1 MTEQQNQTDFQNTIE
16 NIDELDVPENKINPQ
31 YYLHLAILNVQNA
44 YMNVD
49 IKTGIIRFIIAVEQ
63 LESIITAKGV
73 SEKYTNHIK
82 DDLSKELDKV
92 DDTEITQ
99 GIKKRELK
107 TQQIK
112 FKWMLEEI
120 FSQTKVVR
128 PLRH

>member
-1 MTEQQNQTDFQNTIE
+1 MSEQQNQQDFQNTIE

-49 IKTGIIRFIIAVEQ
+49 IKTGIIRFIIAVDQ
-63 LESIITAKGV
+63 LESIIMAKGV
-73 SEKYTNHIK
+73 SDKYKLHIS
-82 DDLSKELDKV
+82 DDLAKELEKV
-92 DDTEITQ
+92 GDSEITQ
-99 GIKKRELK
+99 GITKKELK
-107 TQQIK
+107 SQQIK

-120 FSQTKVVR
+120 FSQTKVIR